1 MKSAPS
7 EARRRAVERAR
18 ACFLRA
24 CELDVAVRKPGNV
37 SRASAGHGMQADMF
51 IASAQ
56 AAVGPLF
63 QPGAR
68 VGERIEAAVDASWA
82 VAGCNTNLGILL
94 LCAPI
99 ALAVERRPEAS
110 SPAALRAVIEDVL
123 ADLDPLDSQAA
134 YRAIAR
140 ARPGGLGSAPSEDV
154 REPPTV
160 DLRAAMTLAAHRDS
174 VARQYRDGHAD
185 LFDIGLPALRALDKG
200 LSLAAP
206 SASGLFDAP
215 TVAAVQRLYLALL
228 GRFADS
234 HIVRIHGDAVAHIVM
249 TAAQAWQALARGG
262 RELDTD
268 LEFADWDASLKA
280 QRINPGT
287 TADLTVATL
296 LVAGLTEPG

>member
-1 MKSAPS
+1 MKSVLD
-7 EARRRAVERAR
+7 EARHRAVERAR

-56 AAVGPLF
+56 AAAGPLF

-110 SPAALRAVIEDVL
+110 SPAALRAAIEDVL

-154 REPPTV
+154 REPPTL

-185 LFDIGLPALRALDKG
+185 LFDIGLPALGALDKG

-206 SASGLFDAP
+206 SASGLFDAA

-234 HIVRIHGDAVAHIVM
+234 HIVRIHGEAVAHIVM

-268 LEFADWDASLKA
+268 PGFAGWDASLKA